1 MKKTYLLFFILV
13 SIEIF
18 SQNQITQ
25 KQIDSIQNTILTTN
39 SENASK
45 IETIT
50 TELYFQSKEIGYKK
64 GQINALLR
72 RAAHRVNIK
81 DFDKV
86 QPDLDEAVNL
96 SDEEEDYYSMAR
108 AKTIEAA
115 MLNGLKLFS
124 KTQKVLDEN
133 FKLIPKIKDKNK
145 RRLMETFFYGRYI
158 NLYGNQNLED
168 SVHYYANKRLKA
180 ALLLPNTEKE
190 KPIVILSTAR
200 LFCIYY
206 ATAKDFKKLEY
217 YLNLQEKNINKTD
230 NLFDLTFYHKTKAEF
245 IYNYQKNE
253 KGYLD
258 RALEHYKLA
267 EKYADQSNNLMLKEA
282 IYPNIARIYE
292 DKKNE
297 EKQAQYLNKY
307 TKLKDSVVKKE
318 NKTIEKLVFQ
328 AKKDDTKPLL
338 LTEKMLKP
346 EETKSTL
353 LYLVLLVVLLI
364 LFLLFVY
371 FKRKKDINDKFSNS
385 FDSSANTSLDEKN
398 KELRHLALD
407 DNIAFLPSFLEAYP
421 EFKENLLKINP
432 TLINSDIEFCALLK
446 LKLNSQQISSS
457 KKISVRA
464 VDSKKYRIRKKLN
477 ILSSE
482 NIYQWMSEK

>member
-168 SVHYYANKRLKA
+168 SVHHYANKRLKA

-217 YLNLQEKNINKTD
+217 YLNLQEKYINKTD

-407 DNIAFLPSFLEAYP
+407 DNIAFLPSFLEVYP

-446 LKLNSQQISSS
+446 LKLNSMQISSS